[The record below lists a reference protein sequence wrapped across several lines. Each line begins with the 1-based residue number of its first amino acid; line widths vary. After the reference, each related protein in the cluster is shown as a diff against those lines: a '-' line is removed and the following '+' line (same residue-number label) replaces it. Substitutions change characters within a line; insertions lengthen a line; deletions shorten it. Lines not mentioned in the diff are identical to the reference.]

1 MDTLHHKYIGT
12 RFGPIAEAIGMPH
25 LMDQQQDPN
34 QGGDPFAG
42 TTGTGVKRPSSRMGP
57 TGAGVD
63 SNFLH
68 PVISLFDLD
77 DEEQIEAVETIAK
90 VMYEDDSHLFKI
102 AKMQQQQGGGGGPQ
116 GQGGGRDP
124 SLLLSHLVKAHN
136 ILYPIATHHL
146 LEDLDTMWNLWYT
159 HKLPLKWWLEDRSTP
174 CSDLIEKDT
183 HNSKEWKK
191 KKMNYF
197 QRLPHQMHVEIF
209 CKDYEY
215 ERYLVRTNRGKY
227 SKRRCSAKCSL

>member
-1 MDTLHHKYIGT
+1 M
-12 RFGPIAEAIGMPH
+12 
-25 LMDQQQDPN
+25 
-34 QGGDPFAG
+34 
-42 TTGTGVKRPSSRMGP
+42 
-57 TGAGVD
+57 
-63 SNFLH
+63 
-68 PVISLFDLD
+68 FDLD

-227 SKRRCSAKCSL
+227 SKRRANVAVIIVRVIFISSFFFYCLLLNHSFQTNPNSSTNYFELFSFFSVVQTIYI